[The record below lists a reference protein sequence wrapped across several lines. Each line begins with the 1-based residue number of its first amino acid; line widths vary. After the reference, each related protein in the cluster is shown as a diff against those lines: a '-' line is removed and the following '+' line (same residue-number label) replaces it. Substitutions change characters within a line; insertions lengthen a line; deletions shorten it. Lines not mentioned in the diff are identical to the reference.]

1 MSQSQGS
8 DAPPSLDEYQRLGQE
23 LNNANAEIVRLKGER
38 DQIGNELQQTRNRLS
53 IKERELSTKQDE
65 LGTAMERSMATN
77 AAVSAVLGLEDVLND
92 VVQLHEAAQSL
103 DPSTQ
108 IRGEII
114 PSIQVA
120 RGPSSV
126 PTYQDAFK
134 LWMSAA
140 KGTLDV
146 NRASIFL
153 QAPNFTAT
161 FLPWIHGAVCK
172 ATDALTSRI
181 DASPVWSMDLLV
193 QLVTLMQ
200 LLVSVQHASQS
211 TIQWVC
217 GLLLSIL
224 YETNFQSGTSPHG
237 DLPCSFELYLC
248 PPSQYSPLNCP
259 EAGTALSDQR

>member
-1 MSQSQGS
+1 MSQSHGS

-38 DQIGNELQQTRNRLS
+38 DQIDNELQQTRNRLS
-53 IKERELSTKQDE
+53 IKERELSAKQDE

-92 VVQLHEAAQSL
+92 VVQLHQAAQSL

-140 KGTLDV
+140 RGTLDV

-172 ATDALTSRI
+172 ATDTLTSRI
-181 DASPVWSMDLLV
+181 EASPVWSMDLLV
-193 QLVTLMQ
+193 QLVALMQ
-200 LLVSVQHASQS
+200 LLVSVHHASQS
-211 TIQWVC
+211 TIPWVC
-217 GLLLSIL
+217 GLLISLL
-224 YETNFQSGTSPHG
+224 HG
-237 DLPCSFELYLC
+237 
-248 PPSQYSPLNCP
+248 
-259 EAGTALSDQR
+259 